1 MSKNDVFDV
10 IVIGGGHAGVEAS
23 AAAAR
28 MGARTLLLTQ
38 NIKTIGEMSCNPAI
52 GGIGKSHLVAE
63 VDALDGLM
71 GRAADLAGIHFKTLN
86 ASKGPAVRAIRAQ
99 TDREL
104 YKRAVKELL
113 DQQEN
118 LIIVQQSVTDL
129 IIKKSQIEG
138 VITEPGEEFYSKAVV
153 LTVGTFLA
161 GVIHIGE
168 QTSSGGRIGDRPAG
182 PLADRLRSYPFK
194 VGRLKTG
201 TPPRIDGRSVDFSE
215 LEAQPGDDPRP
226 LMSQISLLSDHPSQ
240 VPCHITHTN
249 TKTHEIIKRNIHRS
263 AMYSGSIK
271 GVGPRYC
278 PSIEDKVSRFRDKQ
292 THQIFIEPE
301 GLNTHEL
308 YPNGVSTSLPQDV
321 QVDFIRTIKGF
332 EKAEIIRPGYAIEYD
347 YFDPRDLQYSLETKK
362 IKGLFFA
369 GQINGTTGYEE
380 AAAQGLLAG
389 VNASCLVQDKA
400 PWEPKRDQAY
410 MGVLIDD
417 LINLGADEPYRMFTS
432 RAEFRL
438 RLREDNADQRLN
450 EIGNTLG
457 LIGDR
462 RNSLYKEKMENMGAL
477 RKKFSK
483 MIFCPGSESEG
494 IIGFSLE
501 RESDVL
507 SLMKRNDV
515 SIEKLEALVKKK
527 EIPILKQIE
536 IEEKYAGYIKRQD
549 LEIEKIR
556 RHESMKIPEGI
567 DFTKIESLSAEL
579 REKLDI
585 HRPKT
590 LARASRIPG
599 MTPAALS
606 ILLVQSKKNGGLK
619 R

>member
-483 MIFCPGSESEG
+483 MIFRPGSESEG

>member
-1 MSKNDVFDV
+1 MSKNVTFDV

-23 AAAAR
+23 AAASR

-38 NIKTIGEMSCNPAI
+38 NIETIGEMSCNPAI

-63 VDALDGLM
+63 VDALDGIM

-86 ASKGPAVRAIRAQ
+86 ASKGPAVRAVRAQ

-104 YKRAVKELL
+104 YKKAVKELI
-113 DQQEN
+113 DQEEN
-118 LIIVQQSVTDL
+118 LFIVQQSVTDL
-129 IIKKSQIEG
+129 IIKKSEIQG
-138 VITEPGEEFYSKAVV
+138 VTAEHGAEFYARAVV
-153 LTVGTFLA
+153 LTVGTFLG

-168 QTSSGGRIGDRPAG
+168 QTTSGGRVGDKPAG
-182 PLADRLRSYPFK
+182 PLADRLRSYPFN

-201 TPPRIDGRSVDFSE
+201 TPPRIHSRSVNFAE

-226 LMSQISLLSDHPSQ
+226 LMSQLSALSDHPSQ
-240 VPCHITHTN
+240 TPCYITHTN
-249 TKTHEIIKRNIHRS
+249 TNTHEIIKRNIHKS
-263 AMYSGSIK
+263 AMYSGLIR

-278 PSIEDKVSRFRDKQ
+278 PSIEDKISRFSDKQ
-292 THQIFIEPE
+292 SHQVFIEPE
-301 GLNTHEL
+301 GLNTHQL
-308 YPNGVSTSLPQDV
+308 YPNGVSTSLPHEV
-321 QVDFIRTIKGF
+321 QLDFIRTIKGF

-347 YFDPRDLQYSLETKK
+347 YFDPRDLQYSLETKN

-380 AAAQGLLAG
+380 AAAQGLVAG
-389 VNASCLVQDKA
+389 VNATCLAQDKA
-400 PWEPKRDQAY
+400 PWEPQRDQAY

-450 EIGNTLG
+450 EIGNALG
-457 LIGDR
+457 LIGNR
-462 RNSLYKEKMENMGAL
+462 RNSVYKSKMEKMDTI

-483 MIFCPGSESEG
+483 MVLHPGPDSERVV
-494 IIGFSLE
+494 GFSLE
-501 RESDVL
+501 RESDLL
-507 SLMKRNDV
+507 SLMKRNDLAL
-515 SIEKLEALVKKK
+515 EKVEAIVTKE
-527 EIPILKQIE
+527 EIPILRQIE

-556 RHESMKIPEGI
+556 RHESMKIPEAI
-567 DFTKIESLSAEL
+567 DFGKIESLSAEL

-606 ILLVQSKKNGGLK
+606 ILLVQSKKMSGLK